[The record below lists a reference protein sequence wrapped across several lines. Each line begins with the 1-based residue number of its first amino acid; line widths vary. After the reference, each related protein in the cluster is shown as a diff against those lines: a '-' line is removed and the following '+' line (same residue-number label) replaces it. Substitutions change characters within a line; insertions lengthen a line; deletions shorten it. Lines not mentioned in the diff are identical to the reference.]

1 MNLETASVKSEA
13 NFPAAHPYWAG
24 LLFGVATFP
33 VFIVISE
40 PLAEQWSALLLAM
53 IGGAYVGFA
62 VRDGRPS
69 ANLIELAGALAFAAV
84 ALAGLQFNPLLIAGG
99 YVAHGFWDLFHHRHG
114 PYADTPHWYIPFCV
128 VYDWILGAFLL
139 IWWS

>member
-139 IWWS
+139 VWWW

>member
-1 MNLETASVKSEA
+1 MSFETATVKPEA

-24 LLFGVATFP
+24 LLLGLATVP
-33 VFIVISE
+33 VFIVLSE
-40 PLAEQWSALLLAM
+40 PLAQQWGALLLAM

-62 VRDGRPS
+62 ARDGRPS
-69 ANLIELAGALAFAAV
+69 ANVIELIGGLAFAV
-84 ALAGLQFNPLLIAGG
+84 VGLAGLQFNALLIAGG
-99 YVAHGFWDLFHHRHG
+99 YVAHGFWDLIHHRHG

-139 IWWS
+139 VWWW